1 VAISVAC
8 ANLHSSQNETPRSAF
23 GVKEKDPHPFFA
35 FAQLFFTVQKD
46 MLEYVLTMPATKSKL
61 VKLPWLSRKC

>member
-1 VAISVAC
+1 MRQTE
-8 ANLHSSQNETPRSAF
+8 QNEH
-23 GVKEKDPHPFFA
+23 HPFFA

-61 VKLPWLSRKC
+61 V